1 MPHALTQVGPEPER
15 EPREPPKIVRRLQ
28 ARRETH
34 KDRHKVIRVA
44 FVAVGLVLVLGGV
57 AMLVLPGPAF
67 VVIPIGLAI
76 LSLEFAWAG
85 SLLDKSLEKA
95 DDAKRRASE
104 ASRTQKLL
112 TAAATA
118 CAIAAAIVVVVLFD
132 LPGPL

>member
-1 MPHALTQVGPEPER
+1 VSEATEPPER
-15 EPREPPKIVRRLQ
+15 PRREPPKLVRKLQ
-28 ARRETH
+28 ERRETH
-34 KDRHKVIRVA
+34 KDRHVVVRAA
-44 FVAVGLVLVLGGV
+44 FVGIGVVLVLGGLV
-57 AMLVLPGPAF
+57 MLVAPGPAF

-85 SLLDKSLEKA
+85 HLLDSSLAKA
-95 DDAKRRASE
+95 DDAKRKAQA

-118 CAIAAAIVVVVLFD
+118 CAIVAAVVVVILYD

>member
-1 MPHALTQVGPEPER
+1 MTEHQER
-15 EPREPPKIVRRLQ
+15 RPPKLVQKLQ
-28 ARRETH
+28 ERRETH
-34 KDRHKVIRVA
+34 KDRHYVIRGA
-44 FVAVGLVLVLGGV
+44 FVVLGLVLVLGGL

-85 SLLDKSLEKA
+85 HLLDKSLVKA
-95 DDAKRRASE
+95 DDAKRKAQE

-112 TAAATA
+112 SAGAIA
-118 CAIAAAIVVVVLFD
+118 CAAVAAAIVIAAYN